1 MLILLRSGEGAL
13 LQAYGEDQRYL
24 QIPAL
29 SWEIIFAREWVV
41 EWCPALF
48 WGSHGQEMLIYYSI
62 FVQLNL
68 ILLPNHIIRY

>member
-29 SWEIIFAREWVV
+29 SWEIYCQGNSCGVV
-41 EWCPALF
+41 SRPR
-48 WGSHGQEMLIYYSI
+48 
-62 FVQLNL
+62 LNSPWSRDAD
-68 ILLPNHIIRY
+68 IL